1 MFTALQ
7 APLAFG
13 LIAAFVT
20 SVGLLLVAT
29 RGDWSRRHSGL
40 FALAAAGMLLTL
52 TLLHIAPEA
61 FATTNRAPEMLLT
74 GFLGGLFLSFV
85 IRAFFPDDGGPGTK
99 SEAFTPLIAISIHSF
114 IDGVIYAVTF
124 AASFEAGV
132 FTSLSLILHE
142 FPEGVIAFAILR
154 RYGYTNRGAFIGAF
168 LASALTTPLGVL
180 VAVPF
185 VETMGTSMIGVLFAL
200 SAGLLLYVAT
210 GPLMA
215 PMQQERPTRGL
226 MALFTGVGVALLV
239 SLTPLH
245 DHDHAH
251 EHAQDSG
258 TMDVYISQPGGH

>member
-1 MFTALQ
+1 MFAALQ

-20 SVGLLLVAT
+20 SVGLILVAT
-29 RGDWSRRHSGL
+29 RGDWSQRHSGL

-61 FATTNRAPEMLLT
+61 FALTKRAPEMLLI
-74 GFLGGLFLSFV
+74 GFLGGLFISFL
-85 IRAFFPDDGGPGTK
+85 IRAIFPDSGGPGSK
-99 SEAFTPLIAISIHSF
+99 SEAYTPLMAIAIHSF

-124 AASFEAGV
+124 AVSFEAGV
-132 FTSLSLILHE
+132 FASLSLILHE

-154 RYGYTNRGAFIGAF
+154 RYGYSNRGAFIGAF
-168 LASALTTPLGVL
+168 LAAAITTPLGVL

-185 VETMGTSMIGVLFAL
+185 VEAMGPSVVGALFAL

-215 PMQQERPTRGL
+215 PMRDEPPFRGVA
-226 MALFTGVGVALLV
+226 ALFAGVAVALLV
-239 SLTPLH
+239 ALTPLH
-245 DHDHAH
+245 DHDHSEREA
-251 EHAQDSG
+251 ETYVSRPAG
-258 TMDVYISQPGGH
+258 